1 MKRADTARRT
11 VSASTTRTSS
21 RPAIFS
27 DELFD
32 AELAVATAASRTV
45 RRTLDFTFGFVTGRF
60 AAFAG
65 FGVVRRRVG
74 VGVTTTGAG
83 VTTTGVYD
91 LTGA

>member
-1 MKRADTARRT
+1 MKRADTARKT

-45 RRTLDFTFGFVTGRF
+45 RRTLDFTFGFVAGRF
-60 AAFAG
+60 VTFAR
-65 FGVVRRRVG
+65 FGVDRPTVRVG
-74 VGVTTTGAG
+74 ATTTGG